1 MTETPSAP
9 TKRPTIAAVAR
20 AAGVSTSAVSHVF
33 NGRPNVSAET
43 AARIMRAAD
52 DLNWRPN
59 LASRR
64 VAGAAVRSLGLIIV
78 QATGSFQKDPFY
90 VRLLSGLTPPLA
102 KIGWSLSVTVVDID
116 DEDAVY
122 RQWWNEQRVDGFILI
137 DLRENDSR
145 VALLERLG
153 APAVLLGAPIA
164 GDRVPAVTLADA
176 DVIDE
181 LLDHLGALGH
191 THIARVTEQVSL
203 AHVGV
208 RNARFTD
215 AAAARGM
222 TAEVLHWNGA
232 AADPVYK
239 LLHARGRVSA
249 LVFDSEVFATQV
261 VARAPE
267 LGFHVPTDVS
277 VVSWED
283 SWVSDLVRPR
293 LTALDAP
300 IEQSTQ
306 IAVDLMARLVKG
318 DLAASVLV
326 PGRRLVVRDSTG
338 PAPLR

>member
-1 MTETPSAP
+1 MTQTPNAP
-9 TKRPTIAAVAR
+9 IKRPTIAAVAR

-52 DLNWRPN
+52 ELNWRPN

-116 DEDAVY
+116 DEEAVY
-122 RQWWNEQRVDGFILI
+122 RQWWTEQRVDGFILI
-137 DLRENDSR
+137 DLRESDSR
-145 VALLERLG
+145 LALLERMA

-181 LLDHLGALGH
+181 LLEHLGGLGH
-191 THIARVTEQVSL
+191 VHIARVTEHESL
-203 AHVGV
+203 AHVGERNV
-208 RNARFTD
+208 RFID

-222 TAEVLHWNGA
+222 TAEVLRWNSS
-232 AADPVYK
+232 AADPVDE
-239 LLHARGRVSA
+239 LLHSRGRVTA
-249 LVFDSEVFATQV
+249 LVFDSEVFATQL

-267 LGFHVPTDVS
+267 LGYRVPADLS
-277 VVSWED
+277 VISWED

-300 IEQSTQ
+300 IEHSSQ
-306 IAVDLMARLVKG
+306 IAVDLMARLVAGEK
-318 DLAASVLV
+318 ASSVLV

-338 PAPLR
+338 PASTN